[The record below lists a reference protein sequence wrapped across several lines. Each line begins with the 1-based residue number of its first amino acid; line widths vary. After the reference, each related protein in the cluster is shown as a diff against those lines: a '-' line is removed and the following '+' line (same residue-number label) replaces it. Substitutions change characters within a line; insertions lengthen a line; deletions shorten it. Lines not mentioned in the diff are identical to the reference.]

1 MDVNQNDVAS
11 LYFQHQAVF
20 AASQAPEADDAEQ
33 AALINSWTRIERT
46 VGSTRELGWL
56 KTLVFIERVAVA
68 FLDDD
73 SDFDIS
79 AAKANHELY
88 KPASL
93 ALAIP

>member
-11 LYFQHQAVF
+11 LYFQHQAAF

-46 VGSTRELGWL
+46 DGSTMELGWL
-56 KTLVFIERVAVA
+56 KTLVFMERVAVA
-68 FLDDD
+68 FDAE

-93 ALAIP
+93 ALATP